1 MTRWRALCLLMLTL
15 ASAGPS
21 RLTADEAAAA
31 RPKRLLLLY
40 QKPDGHPVNT
50 HEYLRGLTQLQELL
64 PRSPALDV
72 RLVPADEPWN
82 DGPELLDG
90 ADGIVVFLAE
100 GAKWASAQPARLQA
114 LQRLAERQGG
124 FTCIHWGMGARQ
136 AEPVAEF
143 SRLFGACHGG
153 PDRKYK
159 FLETTLRPVEPRH
172 PITHGLEPLRLREE
186 FYYDLKWPTGDSRPQ
201 PLMEAEIDNAWWP
214 VAWAW
219 ERPDGG
225 RSFGFSGLHFH
236 ENWEQP
242 TYRQL
247 VSRGVLW
254 TLKHP

>member
-1 MTRWRALCLLMLTL
+1 MTPGRHVCLLILI
-15 ASAGPS
+15 SA
-21 RLTADEAAAA
+21 LTAPVCHSADSAPPA

-40 QKPDGHPVNT
+40 QKPDGHPENT

-64 PRSPALDV
+64 PRSDGLDV
-72 RLVPADEPWN
+72 RLIPADEPWT

-90 ADGIVVFLAE
+90 ADGVVVFLAE
-100 GAKWASAQPARLQA
+100 GAKWATAQPARRAA

-124 FTCIHWGMGARQ
+124 FSCLHWGMGARQ

-143 SRLFGACHGG
+143 TRLFGACHGG

-159 FLETTLRPVEPRH
+159 FLETTLRPSERPH
-172 PITHGLEPLRLREE
+172 PITRGLEPLRLREE
-186 FYYDLKWPTGDSRPQ
+186 FYYDLKWPDGESRPQ
-201 PLMEAEIDNAWWP
+201 PLMEAEIDNVWWP

-219 ERPDGG
+219 DRPDGG

-236 ENWEQP
+236 ENWQQP
-242 TYRQL
+242 AYRQL

-254 TLKHP
+254 TMKQP